1 MNKKITV
8 IGSLNYD
15 VILKIPRLPFKG
27 ETLTANGAAFSA
39 GGKGANQAVQAAKL
53 KTPTYMVGCVG
64 TDASAD
70 FLVNTAQA
78 YGVNVDYIRKVPG
91 SSGMGVINAVE
102 DGSVYACI
110 VRGAN
115 FEVTKEDVDNAMP
128 ILKESGVCI
137 LQNEIPVE
145 IIAYAID
152 KAKEA
157 GCIVVLNAAP
167 AIELPEECLSKVD
180 ILVVNEVE
188 AEFYCHEKI
197 DSVEKAKTEIKKM
210 AEKYNNN
217 VIFTLGKDGAV
228 AYENGTIEFI
238 PAMKVDAIETT
249 GAGDSYIGAV
259 SHSII
264 EGKSLIEAC
273 KFATKCSAITVCRMG
288 AQPSM
293 PTLEDVE

>member
-70 FLVNTAQA
+70 FLVNTAKE

-264 EGKSLIEAC
+264 EGKSLIEVC